1 MKKILIALTIA
12 ISFLGIRSVSAD
24 NIVLV
29 DVTQENF
36 TQYKQLIGNDNFN
49 TIVNDVLNEYKNKYI
64 LSYPYFYI
72 SFDLYYDYL
81 DDVLIPFLK
90 ISLFYFKDIPKGTI
104 SYGIQGGNIGLIDVS
119 FLGPFGYIDIDG
131 DGYKD
136 YTNYISRKYP
146 LLKEDNLI
154 FDINNYSSAP
164 FTYPA
169 IASIKIDSNYYSPY
183 AYYISNFDL
192 YFPSIKKS
200 LNDRGISSGFI
211 FDYDNIEIPKL
222 GEEHINRVISLETED
237 LFFEPYYLYDSDVD
251 VSIPNIEEINLN
263 DYAYVALALKDYNK
277 KAFETTIQVKGQY
290 CLTPVYNY
298 GMTERKDILEGTQ
311 VDRCSPYY
319 DNYTPIRTYIL
330 DNDLKNN
337 AIYYLK
343 SYDSTKDNYV
353 KVDTSVFDITYVTE
367 ENKDNPYVTIGGK
380 TYPTIPYDNLTDTA
394 TKSEDE
400 GYVSGAVKG
409 FSFSD
414 IFTAPMEFL
423 EDIWDSIVSVFD
435 LVKEFFSLLPEPIP
449 TFLLS
454 SFLLGLAIGL
464 LKLIF

>member
-12 ISFLGIRSVSAD
+12 ISCLGISNVNAETLYLTD
-24 NIVLV
+24 
-29 DVTQENF
+29 TTEQNF
-36 TQYKQLIGNDNFN
+36 SHYRAILGNDNFN
-49 TIVNDVLNEYKNKYI
+49 TIINDVLSEYKNTYVS
-64 LSYPYFYI
+64 SYPYFII
-72 SFDLYYDYL
+72 SPNFYTYKNDNNE
-81 DDVLIPFLK
+81 DVLSLDVILSYYKEIPTMPWSY
-90 ISLFYFKDIPKGTI
+90 SLNGATGVHSVYTRLSYDNNTI
-104 SYGIQGGNIGLIDVS
+104 NRRY
-119 FLGPFGYIDIDG
+119 YIYNEDG
-131 DGYKD
+131 DY
-136 YTNYISRKYP
+136 S
-146 LLKEDNLI
+146 
-154 FDINNYSSAP
+154 FDIN
-164 FTYPA
+164 TYEGFADPYLLG
-169 IASIKIDSNYYSPY
+169 ILDTNNGTFSDNEHYHYNPYLYYV
-183 AYYISNFDL
+183 SNFDL
-192 YFPSIKKS
+192 YLEP
-200 LNDRGISSGFI
+200 LNNLKGNISSNTYIWNYDSFGI
-211 FDYDNIEIPKL
+211 PTFDSETNYRL
-222 GEEHINRVISLETED
+222 ISFDKED
-237 LFFEPYYLYDSDVD
+237 YLIEPYYLYDNDVN
-251 VSIPNIEEINLN
+251 VSIPNLEEINLN
-263 DYAYVALALKDYNK
+263 DYAYVALSLKDYNK

-330 DNDLKNN
+330 ENDLKNN

-343 SYDSTKDNYV
+343 SYDTTRDNYI
-353 KVDTSVFDITYVTE
+353 KIDTSVFDVTYVTE
-367 ENKDNPYVTIGGK
+367 ENKDNPYVSIGGK

>member
-1 MKKILIALTIA
+1 MKKILIVLTIA
-12 ISFLGIRSVSAD
+12 LSCLGINKVKAADLQLVSQERLD
-24 NIVLV
+24 RFHEVFTDEEFSNIIN
-29 DVTQENF
+29 T
-36 TQYKQLIGNDNFN
+36 LI
-49 TIVNDVLNEYKNKYI
+49 NEYKEKYYYSHPYYAI
-64 LSYPYFYI
+64 NLFHYPPNLHSDHGYFI
-72 SFDLYYDYL
+72 F
-81 DDVLIPFLK
+81 I
-90 ISLFYFKDIPKGTI
+90 LFYYNEIPELVYDGGGDYGSYYTAFLRLNSSSSGSIFI
-104 SYGIQGGNIGLIDVS
+104 SYKSPADVDDNYMITDSLEYVPNMYNIFLINENSNPDLHE
-119 FLGPFGYIDIDG
+119 F
-131 DGYKD
+131 
-136 YTNYISRKYP
+136 YP
-146 LLKEDNLI
+146 I
-154 FDINNYSSAP
+154 YFA
-164 FTYPA
+164 
-169 IASIKIDSNYYSPY
+169 
-183 AYYISNFDL
+183 NFDL
-192 YFPSIKKS
+192 VLNS
-200 LNDRGISSGFI
+200 LNKFPDNSFLSKTYDNILVPNVSDSSTFTVLSLTSDNLNYN
-211 FDYDNIEIPKL
+211 FKYSYDYDNKY
-222 GEEHINRVISLETED
+222 NT
-237 LFFEPYYLYDSDVD
+237 DVFPT
-251 VSIPNIEEINLN
+251 SFTEINLN

-277 KAFETTIQVKGQY
+277 KAFETTIYVKGQY

-343 SYDSTKDNYV
+343 SYDTTRDNYI
-353 KVDTSVFDITYVTE
+353 KVDTSVFDVTYVTE

-394 TKSEDE
+394 TKSEEE
-400 GYVSGAVKG
+400 GYVSGAVEE